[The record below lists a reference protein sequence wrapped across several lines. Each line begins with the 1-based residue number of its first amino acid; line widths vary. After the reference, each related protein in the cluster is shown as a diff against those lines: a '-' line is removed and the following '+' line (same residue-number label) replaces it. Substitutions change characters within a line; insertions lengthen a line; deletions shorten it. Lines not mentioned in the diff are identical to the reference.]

1 MIITTI
7 IQAGIDSLKRAGAL
21 PTRVKIAAER
31 ILKCR
36 TSALGGHK
44 QVCPNGDFERT
55 WWNSCRHRF
64 CPQCG
69 FIAIERWLAL
79 QKARLL
85 SCEHY
90 HVVFTMPHDLNPL
103 WQLNAK
109 AMPSILF
116 TAVHDTLTQLL
127 ADPKYL
133 GARAGIVAALH
144 TWGQTLVLH
153 PHLHCL
159 VTGGGLTKSG
169 EWKPVNN
176 GFLLPS
182 SVVREVYTN
191 RMIRMILKELG
202 AGRLQVPE
210 GQRVDSWQRTAI
222 RLGKKSWSVRIM
234 KRYSHGAGVATYLAR
249 YMRGSPIR
257 PERIV
262 KWDGERV
269 SFKYTDNR
277 ATKEQG
283 SSASGGGSGSKVR
296 GVMQLPTADFVL
308 RLFQH
313 LPEPNLKVV
322 RHWGLYGS
330 RCKEELNECRDLLGQ
345 GPVEDLPKMDWQ
357 DFCERQS
364 GDNHPERCP
373 VCGVR
378 LVGGVILSPERSWPL
393 KLSQHAA

>member
-7 IQAGIDSLKRAGAL
+7 IQAGIDSLKRAGRL

-36 TSALGGHK
+36 TSHLGGHK

-79 QKARLL
+79 QKVRLL
-85 SCEHY
+85 GCEHF

-103 WQLNAK
+103 WQLNTK
-109 AMPSILF
+109 AMSGIMF
-116 TAVHDTLTQLL
+116 EAVHDTLTELL
-127 ADPKYL
+127 ADAKYL
-133 GARAGIVAALH
+133 GARAGIIAALH
-144 TWGQTLVLH
+144 TWGQTLALH

-169 EWKPVNN
+169 DWKAVNN

-182 SVVREVYTN
+182 VVVREAYTN

-210 GQRVDSWQRTAI
+210 GQRVDSWQRATV

-234 KRYSHGAGVATYLAR
+234 ERYSHGEGVATYLAR

-257 PERIV
+257 SERIV

-269 SFKYTDNR
+269 SFAYTDNR
-277 ATKEQG
+277 ATKMQG
-283 SSASGGGSGSKVR
+283 RKVS
-296 GVMQLPTADFVL
+296 GVMKLPTADFVL

-330 RCKEELNECRDLLGQ
+330 RCKEDLNQCRDLLGQ
-345 GPVEDLPKMDWQ
+345 GPVEDPPKMDWQ
-357 DFCERQS
+357 DFCERLK
-364 GDNHPERCP
+364 GIHPELCP
-373 VCGVR
+373 VCGLR
-378 LVGGVILSPERSWPL
+378 LVGGVILPPERSWPL
-393 KLSQHAA
+393 KVSQHAA

>member
-7 IQAGIDSLKRAGAL
+7 IQAGIDSMKRAGAL
-21 PTRVKIAAER
+21 PTRIKVAAER

-36 TSALGGHK
+36 TSHLGGHK

-85 SCEHY
+85 LCEHF
-90 HVVFTMPHDLNPL
+90 HVVFTVPHDLNPL
-103 WQLNAK
+103 WELNSK
-109 AMPSILF
+109 AMSGILF
-116 TAVHDTLTQLL
+116 TAVHDTLTELL
-127 ADPKYL
+127 ADSKYL
-133 GARAGIVAALH
+133 GARAGIIAALH
-144 TWGQTLVLH
+144 TWGQTLVMH

-169 EWKPVNN
+169 DWKAVNN

-182 SVVREVYTN
+182 GVVREVYTN

-202 AGRLQVPE
+202 EGRLQVPE
-210 GQRVDSWQRTAI
+210 GQRVESWQRATI
-222 RLGKKSWSVRIM
+222 RLGKKKWSVRIM
-234 KRYSHGAGVATYLAR
+234 ERYSHGAGVATYLAR

-269 SFKYTDNR
+269 SFSYTDNR
-277 ATKEQG
+277 ATKAQ
-283 SSASGGGSGSKVR
+283 ASGKKVS

-313 LPEPNLKVV
+313 LPEANLKVV

-330 RCKEELNECRDLLGQ
+330 RCKEDLDKCRDLMGQ

-357 DFCERQS
+357 DFCGRFKER
-364 GDNHPERCP
+364 HPELCP
-373 VCGVR
+373 KCGVR
-378 LVGGVILSPERSWPL
+378 LVEGSVLPPVKLVWPL
-393 KLSQHAA
+393 KLPQHAA

>member
-7 IQAGIDSLKRAGAL
+7 IQAGIDSMKRAGTL
-21 PTRVKIAAER
+21 PARIKIAAER

-36 TSALGGHK
+36 TSHLGGHK

-85 SCEHY
+85 RCEHF
-90 HVVFTMPHDLNPL
+90 HVVFIVPHDLNPL

-109 AMPSILF
+109 AMSGILF
-116 TAVHDTLTQLL
+116 KAVHSTLTDLL

-133 GARAGIVAALH
+133 GARAGTIAALH

-169 EWKPVNN
+169 EWKAINN
-176 GFLLPS
+176 GFLLPVR
-182 SVVREVYTN
+182 VVRKVYAD
-191 RMIRMILKELG
+191 RMLGMIRKELG
-202 AGRLQVPE
+202 EGRLKVPE
-210 GQRVDSWQRTAI
+210 GQRADSWQRATI
-222 RLGKKSWSVRIM
+222 RLGKKKWNVKICE
-234 KRYSHGAGVATYLAR
+234 RYSHGAGVATYLAR

-257 PERIV
+257 SERIV

-269 SFKYTDNR
+269 SFAYTDNR
-277 ATKEQG
+277 ATKDRG
-283 SSASGGGSGSKVR
+283 ASASGGSKVR

-345 GPVEDLPKMDWQ
+345 GPVEDMPKMDWQ

-364 GDNHPERCP
+364 GNKHPERCP

-393 KLSQHAA
+393 KFSQHAA

>member
-1 MIITTI
+1 MLITTI
-7 IQAGIDSLKRAGAL
+7 IYAGIESLKKAGAL
-21 PTRVKIAAER
+21 PARIKIAAER

-36 TSALGGHK
+36 TSQLGGHK

-69 FIAIERWLAL
+69 YIAIERWLAL

-85 SCEHY
+85 RCEHF
-90 HVVFTMPHDLNPL
+90 HVVFTLPHDLNPL

-109 AMPSILF
+109 AMSGILF
-116 TAVHDTLTQLL
+116 KAVHSTLTDLL

-133 GARAGIVAALH
+133 GARAGTIAALH

-169 EWKPVNN
+169 EWKAINN
-176 GFLLPS
+176 GFLLPVR
-182 SVVREVYTN
+182 VVRQVYAD
-191 RMIRMILKELG
+191 RMLSMIRKELG
-202 AGRLQVPE
+202 EGQLKLPE
-210 GQRVDSWQRTAI
+210 GQRPDSWQRATI
-222 RLGKKSWSVRIM
+222 RLGKKKWNVKICE
-234 KRYSHGAGVATYLAR
+234 RYSHGAGVATYLAR

-257 PERIV
+257 SERIV

-269 SFKYTDNR
+269 NFAYTDNR
-277 ATKEQG
+277 ATKDQG
-283 SSASGGGSGSKVR
+283 SSASGGGSSSKVR
-296 GVMQLPTADFVL
+296 RVMQLPTADFVL

-330 RCKEELNECRDLLGQ
+330 RCKEDLDVCRDLLGQ
-345 GPVEDLPKMDWQ
+345 DPVEDMPKMGWQ
-357 DFCERQS
+357 DFCGRL
-364 GDNHPERCP
+364 GGRHPELCP

-378 LVGGVILSPERSWPL
+378 LVDGVILSPERSCPL
-393 KLSQHAA
+393 KLSHHAA